1 MKIGFF
7 TDNFIQISNHPGRSA
22 GLYIFEVS
30 GGAIKNEEK
39 SVFSDTDF
47 SKTAFGDHCAHGR
60 GKQAGHGCFRFKNG
74 LIEINENIKNL
85 NIGNPFFGCEIIF
98 CRAVGYNL
106 EQKLTGAGIEVF
118 ITDEIDIKTALELF
132 LKGAL
137 KKAA

>member
-7 TDNFIQISNHPGRSA
+7 TDDFIQISNHPGRSA

-30 GGAIKNEEK
+30 GGAVKGEEK
-39 SVFSDTDF
+39 SIFGDADF
-47 SKTAFGDHCAHGR
+47 SKTSIGGRCAQGR
-60 GKQAGHGCFRFKNG
+60 GKQAGRGCFRFKNG
-74 LIEINENIKNL
+74 FIEINENIKNL
-85 NIGNPFFGCEIIF
+85 NIGEPFFGCKVIF

-106 EQKLTGAGIEVF
+106 EQKLINAGIDPF